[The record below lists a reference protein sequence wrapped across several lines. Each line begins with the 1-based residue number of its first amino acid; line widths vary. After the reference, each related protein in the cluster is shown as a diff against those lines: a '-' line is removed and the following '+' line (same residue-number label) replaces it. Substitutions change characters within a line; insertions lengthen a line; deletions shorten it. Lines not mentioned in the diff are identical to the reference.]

1 MTTALKGRT
10 ALVTGAT
17 NGIGRGVAQALA
29 AAGAQVIVHG
39 RDMTRGAEVVDG
51 IISTGGAASFV
62 AADLTGGGGAI
73 TRLAA
78 RAAELAGGPIDI
90 LVNNAAYLVG
100 QTAATDTT
108 EAQIDAALAVSIKA
122 PILLTAALVPAMAE
136 RGEGVVINMGSING
150 TSGMA
155 KTALYSATKSAVH
168 GLTRALAAEYGPLG
182 IRVNAIAPGPT
193 LTDITQAH
201 RDFLDP
207 LIATLPSRGYST
219 PAQIGATA
227 VFLASDDAANIHGA
241 IIPVDGGFTAI

>member
-1 MTTALKGRT
+1 VNAELKGRT

-17 NGIGRGVAQALA
+17 SGIGKGVAQAMA
-29 AAGAQVIVHG
+29 AAGAHVIIHG
-39 RDMTRGAEVVDG
+39 RNAARGAEVVGG
-51 IISTGGAASFV
+51 IIRAGGAASFV
-62 AADLTGGGGAI
+62 AADLADGASAI
-73 TRLAA
+73 TPLAA
-78 RAAELAGGPIDI
+78 RAADLAGAPIDI

-100 QTAATDTT
+100 QTTTTDTT
-108 EAQIDAALAVSIKA
+108 EAMIDAALAVSIKA
-122 PILLTAALVPAMAE
+122 PILLTAALVPAMTAA
-136 RGEGVVINMGSING
+136 GGGVIINMGSING
-150 TSGMA
+150 IAGMA

-168 GLTRALAAEYGPLG
+168 GLTRALAAEYGPAG

-201 RDFLDP
+201 REFLDP

-241 IIPVDGGFTAI
+241 IISVDGGFTAI

>member
-1 MTTALKGRT
+1 MTAVLKGRT
-10 ALVTGAT
+10 ALVTGST

-29 AAGAQVIVHG
+29 AAGAQVVVHG
-39 RDMTRGAEVVDG
+39 RDPARGAEVDG
-51 IISTGGAASFV
+51 IIGAGGAAAFV
-62 AADLTGGGGAI
+62 PADLAEGAGAI

-78 RAAELAGGPIDI
+78 GAAEVAGGPIDI

-108 EAQIDAALAVSIKA
+108 EAMIDAALAVSIKA

-150 TSGMA
+150 ITGMA

-168 GLTRALAAEYGPLG
+168 GLTRALAAEYGPAG

-193 LTDITQAH
+193 LTEITQGH
-201 RDFLDP
+201 RAFLDP
-207 LIATLPSRGYST
+207 LIATLPSRAYST

-241 IIPVDGGFTAI
+241 VISVDGGFTAI

>member
-1 MTTALKGRT
+1 MSAQLKGRT

-17 NGIGRGVAQALA
+17 SGIGQGVAQALA

-39 RDMTRGAEVVDG
+39 RDAARGADVVAG
-51 IISTGGAASFV
+51 ITSAGGAASFV
-62 AADLTGGGGAI
+62 AADLADGANVI
-73 TRLAA
+73 TPLAA

-100 QTAATDTT
+100 QTATTDTT
-108 EAQIDAALAVSIKA
+108 EAMIDAALAVSVKA
-122 PILLTAALVPAMAE
+122 PILLTAALVPAMA
-136 RGEGVVINMGSING
+136 GCGGGVIINMGSING
-150 TSGMA
+150 IAGMA
-155 KTALYSATKSAVH
+155 KTALYSSAKSAVH
-168 GLTRALAAEYGPLG
+168 GMTRALAAEYGPAG

-201 RDFLDP
+201 RGFLDP

-241 IIPVDGGFTAI
+241 VISVDGGFTAV

>member
-1 MTTALKGRT
+1 MSTGLKGRT

-17 NGIGRGVAQALA
+17 SGIGQGVAQALA
-29 AAGAQVIVHG
+29 AAGALVIVHG
-39 RDMTRGAEVVDG
+39 RDADRGGRVVDG
-51 IISTGGAASFV
+51 ITRAGGAAAFL
-62 AADLTGGGGAI
+62 AADLAGGAGTV

-100 QTAATDTT
+100 QTSTTDTT
-108 EAQIDAALAVSIKA
+108 EAMIDAALAVSVKA

-136 RGEGVVINMGSING
+136 RGGGVVINMGSING

-155 KTALYSATKSAVH
+155 KTALYGTTKSAIH
-168 GLTRALAAEYGPLG
+168 GLTRALAAEYGPAG

-193 LTDITQAH
+193 LTEITQAH

-207 LIATLPSRGYST
+207 LIATLPSRAYST

-241 IIPVDGGFTAI
+241 VIPVDGGFTAI

>member
-1 MTTALKGRT
+1 MTAELKGRT
-10 ALVTGAT
+10 ALVTGST
-17 NGIGRGVAQALA
+17 NGIGQGVAQALA
-29 AAGAQVIVHG
+29 AAGAHVIVHG
-39 RDMTRGAEVVDG
+39 RDTGRGARVADA
-51 IISTGGAASFV
+51 ITSAGGAAAFV
-62 AADLTGGGGAI
+62 AADLAGGGGAI
-73 TRLAA
+73 TELAA

-100 QTAATDTT
+100 QTTATDTT
-108 EAQIDAALAVSIKA
+108 EAMIDAALAVSVKA
-122 PILLTAALVPAMAE
+122 PILLTAALAPAMAE
-136 RGEGVVINMGSING
+136 RGGVVINMGSING

-168 GLTRALAAEYGPLG
+168 GLTRALAAEYGPVG

-193 LTDITQAH
+193 LTDMTQAH
-201 RDFLDP
+201 RGFLDP

-241 IIPVDGGFTAI
+241 IIPVDGGFTAV

>member
-1 MTTALKGRT
+1 MSAQLKGRT

-17 NGIGRGVAQALA
+17 SGIGQGVAQALA
-29 AAGAQVIVHG
+29 AAGAQLIVHG
-39 RDMTRGAEVVDG
+39 RDAARGADVVAG
-51 IISTGGAASFV
+51 ITSTGGAASFV
-62 AADLTGGGGAI
+62 AADLADGANVI
-73 TRLAA
+73 TPLAA

-100 QTAATDTT
+100 RTATTDTT
-108 EAQIDAALAVSIKA
+108 EAMIDTALAVSVKA
-122 PILLTAALVPAMAE
+122 PILLTAALVPAMAG
-136 RGEGVVINMGSING
+136 RGGGVIINMGSING
-150 TSGMA
+150 IAGMA
-155 KTALYSATKSAVH
+155 KTALYSSTKSAVH
-168 GLTRALAAEYGPLG
+168 GLTRALAAEYGPAG

-201 RDFLDP
+201 RGFLDP

-241 IIPVDGGFTAI
+241 IISVDGGFTAI

>member
-1 MTTALKGRT
+1 MRPAAPRWSNSI
-10 ALVTGAT
+10 TGA
-17 NGIGRGVAQALA
+17 
-29 AAGAQVIVHG
+29 
-39 RDMTRGAEVVDG
+39 
-51 IISTGGAASFV
+51 GGAAEFL
-62 AADLTGGGGAI
+62 AADLADGAGAI

-90 LVNNAAYLVG
+90 LVNNAAYLIG
-100 QTAATDTT
+100 QTATTDTT
-108 EAQIDAALAVSIKA
+108 EAMIDAALAVSVKA
-122 PILLTAALVPAMAE
+122 PILLTAALVPGMTE
-136 RGEGVVINMGSING
+136 RGGGVIINMGSING

-155 KTALYSATKSAVH
+155 KAALYSSTKSAVH
-168 GLTRALAAEYGPLG
+168 GLTRALAAEYGPAG

-193 LTDITQAH
+193 LTDITRAH

-241 IIPVDGGFTAI
+241 VIPVNGGFTAV

>member
-1 MTTALKGRT
+1 MTAALKGRT
-10 ALVTGAT
+10 ALVTGST

-39 RDMTRGAEVVDG
+39 RDPARGAEVVDG
-51 IISTGGAASFV
+51 IISAGGAAAFV
-62 AADLTGGGGAI
+62 PADLAGGGGAI

-78 RAAELAGGPIDI
+78 RAAEVARGPIDI

-100 QTAATDTT
+100 QTTTTDTT
-108 EAQIDAALAVSIKA
+108 EAMIDAALAVSVKA

-150 TSGMA
+150 ITGMA
-155 KTALYSATKSAVH
+155 RTALYSATKSAVH
-168 GLTRALAAEYGPLG
+168 GLTRALAAEYGPAG

-193 LTDITQAH
+193 LTEITQGH
-201 RDFLDP
+201 RAFLDP
-207 LIATLPSRGYST
+207 LIATLPSRAYST

-241 IIPVDGGFTAI
+241 VISVDGGFTAI

>member
-1 MTTALKGRT
+1 MTAELKGRT
-10 ALVTGAT
+10 ALVTGST
-17 NGIGRGVAQALA
+17 NGIGQGVAQALA
-29 AAGAQVIVHG
+29 AAGAHVIVHG
-39 RDMTRGAEVVDG
+39 RDAGRGVRVADA
-51 IISTGGAASFV
+51 ITSAGGAAAFV
-62 AADLTGGGGAI
+62 AADLAGGGSAI
-73 TRLAA
+73 TELAA

-108 EAQIDAALAVSIKA
+108 EAMIDAALAVSVKA
-122 PILLTAALVPAMAE
+122 PILLTAALVPGMTE
-136 RGEGVVINMGSING
+136 HGGVVINVGSING
-150 TSGMA
+150 TNGMA

-241 IIPVDGGFTAI
+241 IIPVDGGFTAV

>member
-1 MTTALKGRT
+1 MTAVLKGRT
-10 ALVTGAT
+10 ALVTGST
-17 NGIGRGVAQALA
+17 NGIGQGVALALA
-29 AAGAQVIVHG
+29 AAGAHVIVHG
-39 RDMTRGAEVVDG
+39 RDTGRGVRVADA
-51 IISTGGAASFV
+51 ITSAGGAGAFL
-62 AADLTGGGGAI
+62 AADLAAGGGAI
-73 TRLAA
+73 TQLAA
-78 RAAELAGGPIDI
+78 RAAEVAGGPIDI

-108 EAQIDAALAVSIKA
+108 EAMIDAALAVSVKT
-122 PILLTAALVPAMAE
+122 PILLTAALVPGMIE
-136 RGEGVVINMGSING
+136 RGGGVVINMGSING

-168 GLTRALAAEYGPLG
+168 GLTRALAAEYGPAG

-193 LTDITQAH
+193 LTDMVQAH
-201 RDFLDP
+201 RTFLDP

-241 IIPVDGGFTAI
+241 IIPVDGGFTAV

>member
-1 MTTALKGRT
+1 
-10 ALVTGAT
+10 VP
-17 NGIGRGVAQALA
+17 
-29 AAGAQVIVHG
+29 
-39 RDMTRGAEVVDG
+39 
-51 IISTGGAASFV
+51 
-62 AADLTGGGGAI
+62 ADLAGGGGAI

-78 RAAELAGGPIDI
+78 RAAEVARGPIDI

-108 EAQIDAALAVSIKA
+108 EAVIDAALAVSVKA

-150 TSGMA
+150 ITGMA

-168 GLTRALAAEYGPLG
+168 GLTRALAAEYGPAG

-193 LTDITQAH
+193 LTEITEGH
-201 RDFLDP
+201 RAFLDP
-207 LIATLPSRGYST
+207 LIATLPSRAYST

-241 IIPVDGGFTAI
+241 VISVDGGFTAI

>member
-1 MTTALKGRT
+1 MSAQLKGRT

-17 NGIGRGVAQALA
+17 SGIGQGVAQALA
-29 AAGAQVIVHG
+29 AAGALVIVHG
-39 RDMTRGAEVVDG
+39 RDAARGAAVVDG
-51 IISTGGAASFV
+51 ITSAGGAAAFL
-62 AADLTGGGGAI
+62 AADLAAGAGAI
-73 TRLAA
+73 TGLAA
-78 RAAELAGGPIDI
+78 RAADLAGGPIDI

-108 EAQIDAALAVSIKA
+108 EAMIDMALAVSVKA
-122 PILLTAALVPAMAE
+122 PILLTAALVPAMTE
-136 RGEGVVINMGSING
+136 RGGGVVINMGSING

-155 KTALYSATKSAVH
+155 KTALYGTTKSAIH
-168 GLTRALAAEYGPLG
+168 GLTRALAAEYGPAG

-207 LIATLPSRGYST
+207 LIATLPSRAYST

-241 IIPVDGGFTAI
+241 VIPVDGGFTAI

>member
-1 MTTALKGRT
+1 MSADLKGRT

-17 NGIGRGVAQALA
+17 SGIGRGVAQALA

-39 RDMTRGAEVVDG
+39 RDAVRGAEVVDA
-51 IISTGGAASFV
+51 IIGAGGAAVFA
-62 AADLTGGGGAI
+62 AADLTGGARSV
-73 TRLAA
+73 TSLAA
-78 RAAELAGGPIDI
+78 RAAEAAGGPIDI

-108 EAQIDAALAVSIKA
+108 EAMIDAALAVSVKA

-136 RGEGVVINMGSING
+136 RGGGVVINMGSING
-150 TSGMA
+150 ITGMA
-155 KTALYSATKSAVH
+155 KTALYSATKSAIH
-168 GLTRALAAEYGPLG
+168 GLTRALAAEYGPAG

-193 LTDITQAH
+193 LTEMTQAH
-201 RDFLDP
+201 RAFLDP
-207 LIATLPSRGYST
+207 LIATLPSRSYST

-241 IIPVDGGFTAI
+241 VISIDGGFTAV

>member
-1 MTTALKGRT
+1 MTAGLKGRT
-10 ALVTGAT
+10 ALVTGST
-17 NGIGRGVAQALA
+17 NGIGRGVAEALA

-39 RDMTRGAEVVDG
+39 RDTARGAEVVDG
-51 IISTGGAASFV
+51 IISTGGAAAFV
-62 AADLTGGGGAI
+62 AADLDSGGAAI
-73 TRLAA
+73 TQLAA

>member
-1 MTTALKGRT
+1 MSAELKGRT

-17 NGIGRGVAQALA
+17 SGIGRGVAEALA

-39 RDMTRGAEVVDG
+39 RDSARGAEVVEG
-51 IISTGGAASFV
+51 IISAGGAAAFVPADLAGGAASV
-62 AADLTGGGGAI
+62 AS
-73 TRLAA
+73 LAT
-78 RAAELAGGPIDI
+78 RAAEVAGGPIDI

-108 EAQIDAALAVSIKA
+108 EAMIDAALAVSVKA
-122 PILLTAALVPAMAE
+122 PILLTAALAPAMAE

-168 GLTRALAAEYGPLG
+168 GLTRALAAEYGPVG

-193 LTDITQAH
+193 LTDVVQAH

-227 VFLASDDAANIHGA
+227 VFLAGDDAANIHGA
-241 IIPVDGGFTAI
+241 VIPVDGGFTAI

>member
-1 MTTALKGRT
+1 MTAVLKGRT
-10 ALVTGAT
+10 ALVTGST
-17 NGIGRGVAQALA
+17 NGIGQGVAQALA
-29 AAGAQVIVHG
+29 AAGAYVIVHG
-39 RDMTRGAEVVDG
+39 RDAGRGARVADT
-51 IISTGGAASFV
+51 ITSAGGAADFL
-62 AADLTGGGGAI
+62 AADLAGGGGAI
-73 TRLAA
+73 AELAA
-78 RAAELAGGPIDI
+78 RAADVAGGPIDI

-100 QTAATDTT
+100 QTTATDTT
-108 EAQIDAALAVSIKA
+108 EAMIDAALAVSVKA

-136 RGEGVVINMGSING
+136 RGGGVVINMGSING
-150 TSGMA
+150 TTGMA
-155 KTALYSATKSAVH
+155 RTALYSATKSAVH
-168 GLTRALAAEYGPLG
+168 GLTRALAAEYGPAG

-241 IIPVDGGFTAI
+241 IIPVDGGFAAI

>member
-1 MTTALKGRT
+1 MTAVLKGRT
-10 ALVTGAT
+10 ALVTGST
-17 NGIGRGVAQALA
+17 NGIGQGVAQALA
-29 AAGAQVIVHG
+29 AAGAHVIVHG
-39 RDMTRGAEVVDG
+39 RDSGRGAQVVDA
-51 IISTGGAASFV
+51 ITSAGGAADFL
-62 AADLTGGGGAI
+62 AADLAGGGVVI

-78 RAAELAGGPIDI
+78 RAAELAGGPLDI

-100 QTAATDTT
+100 QTATTDTT
-108 EAQIDAALAVSIKA
+108 EAMIDAALAVSVKA
-122 PILLTAALVPAMAE
+122 PILLTAGMTE
-136 RGEGVVINMGSING
+136 RGGGVVINMGSING

-155 KTALYSATKSAVH
+155 RAALYSSTKSAVH
-168 GLTRALAAEYGPLG
+168 GLTRALAAEYGPAG

-241 IIPVDGGFTAI
+241 VIPVDGGFTAI

>member
-1 MTTALKGRT
+1 MSAELKGRT

-17 NGIGRGVAQALA
+17 SGIGRGVAEALA

-39 RDMTRGAEVVDG
+39 RDTARGAEVVEG
-51 IISTGGAASFV
+51 IISAGGAAAFV
-62 AADLTGGGGAI
+62 PADLAGGA
-73 TRLAA
+73 TSVASLAA
-78 RAAELAGGPIDI
+78 RAAEVAGGPIDI

-108 EAQIDAALAVSIKA
+108 EAMIDAALAVSVKA
-122 PILLTAALVPAMAE
+122 PILLTAALAPAMAE

-168 GLTRALAAEYGPLG
+168 GLTRALAAEYGPVG

-193 LTDITQAH
+193 LTDVVQAH

-227 VFLASDDAANIHGA
+227 VFLAGDDAANIHGA
-241 IIPVDGGFTAI
+241 VIPVDGGFTAI

>member
-1 MTTALKGRT
+1 MTAVLKGRT
-10 ALVTGAT
+10 ALVTGST
-17 NGIGRGVAQALA
+17 NGIGQGVAQALA
-29 AAGAQVIVHG
+29 AAGAHVIVHG
-39 RDMTRGAEVVDG
+39 RDAGRGARVAG
-51 IISTGGAASFV
+51 AITSAGGAAGFL
-62 AADLTGGGGAI
+62 AADLAGGAGAI

-78 RAAELAGGPIDI
+78 RAADLAGAPIDI

-100 QTAATDTT
+100 QTATTDTT
-108 EAQIDAALAVSIKA
+108 EAMIDAALAVSVKA
-122 PILLTAALVPAMAE
+122 PILLTAALVPGMTG
-136 RGEGVVINMGSING
+136 RGGGVVINMGSING
-150 TSGMA
+150 TIGMA
-155 KTALYSATKSAVH
+155 KAALYTSTKSAVH
-168 GLTRALAAEYGPLG
+168 GLTRALAAEYGPIG

-241 IIPVDGGFTAI
+241 IIPVDGGFTAL

>member
-1 MTTALKGRT
+1 MPAALKGRT
-10 ALVTGAT
+10 ALVTGST

-39 RDMTRGAEVVDG
+39 RDPARGTEVVDA
-51 IISTGGAASFV
+51 IIGAGGAAAFV
-62 AADLTGGGGAI
+62 PADLAGGGRAL

-78 RAAELAGGPIDI
+78 RAAEVADGPIDI

-108 EAQIDAALAVSIKA
+108 EAMIDAALAVSVKA
-122 PILLTAALVPAMAE
+122 PILLTAALAPAMAE

-150 TSGMA
+150 ITGMA

-168 GLTRALAAEYGPLG
+168 GLTRALAAEYGPVG

-193 LTDITQAH
+193 LTDMTQAH
-201 RDFLDP
+201 RGFLDP
-207 LIATLPSRGYST
+207 LIATLPSRAYST

-241 IIPVDGGFTAI
+241 VISVDGGFTAI

>member
-1 MTTALKGRT
+1 MTAVLKGRT
-10 ALVTGAT
+10 ALVTGST
-17 NGIGRGVAQALA
+17 NGIGQGVAQALA
-29 AAGAQVIVHG
+29 AAGAHVIVHG
-39 RDMTRGAEVVDG
+39 RDAARGAQVVDSITG
-51 IISTGGAASFV
+51 AGGAADFL
-62 AADLTGGGGAI
+62 AADLAGGAGAI

-90 LVNNAAYLVG
+90 LVNNAAYLIG
-100 QTAATDTT
+100 QTATTDTT
-108 EAQIDAALAVSIKA
+108 EAMIDAALAVSVKA
-122 PILLTAALVPAMAE
+122 PILLTAALVPGMIE
-136 RGEGVVINMGSING
+136 RGGGVVINMGSING

-168 GLTRALAAEYGPLG
+168 GLTRALAAEYGPAG

-193 LTDITQAH
+193 LTDMVQAH
-201 RDFLDP
+201 RAFLDP

-241 IIPVDGGFTAI
+241 IIPVDGGFTAV